1 MGQEYAQTEGGK
13 GGFGVGIKIAWDI
26 EDWGL

>member
-1 MGQEYAQTEGGK
+1 MGQEYAQTEGEMGRL
-13 GGFGVGIKIAWDI
+13 GVRVKIARDI